1 MTSPSA
7 RERDIEASANP
18 EAGAATGTELL
29 NTIAIPTDS
38 FAVTPDGVL
47 TIAGHD
53 VRALLQT
60 FGSPLY
66 VTVED
71 TIRRNYRALHD
82 AFANRW
88 AGGVDVFYALKTNN
102 LLAIRSILNQE
113 GAGGECLGPIE
124 LKATLAG
131 GADPA
136 RIVVNGSDKQEA
148 DLAEAARLGAVIN
161 IDGEDEIAWLDRP
174 GLSDRPTRVNLRLK
188 LLAEAFDGFD
198 AQFFKTGASVRES
211 LRRAKWGYGLEAAI
225 PLVRRILASPHMQ
238 LLGYTSHV
246 GRFSNLPQAYAA
258 VATELVRT
266 ATAIEAETGFWPQV
280 INLGGGWSRQREPE
294 SRKPDMNPHT
304 IDDYATAVTAA
315 LAQAMGERPK
325 PRLWLEPG
333 RYLVGN
339 AVTLLTRVGSIKRDV
354 GHAWVHVDTS
364 SNQLMRTETSQ
375 ARHMILPAT
384 RMNDPLAGAVD
395 VVGPTCI
402 PSLLGAG
409 RPLPALARGDILA
422 ILDTGMYAEALANQ
436 FNGVPRP
443 ANVLLSKSGAAIIRQ
458 RETFE
463 DIYALQRMPPHL
475 AQPRPGEAG
484 DE

>member
-1 MTSPSA
+1 MTAFP
-7 RERDIEASANP
+7 ASEPGTTPPGNP
-18 EAGAATGTELL
+18 EIDAATGAALL
-29 NTIAIPTDS
+29 AAIAIPTDR
-38 FAVTPDGVL
+38 FAVGDDGVL

-53 VRALLQT
+53 VRDLLDR

-66 VTVED
+66 VTVEE

-102 LLAIRSILNQE
+102 LLAVRAILHQE

-124 LKATLAG
+124 LRATLAG
-131 GADPA
+131 GADPE

-148 DLAEAARLGAVIN
+148 ELIEAASLGAVIN
-161 IDGEDEIAWLDRP
+161 IDGEDEIGWLDRP
-174 GLSDRPTRVNLRLK
+174 GLSERPVRVNLRLK
-188 LLAEAFDGFD
+188 LLPEAFDDFG
-198 AQFFKTGASVRES
+198 AQFFKTGAGVRES
-211 LRRAKWGYGLEAAI
+211 LRRAKWGYGLQAAI
-225 PLVRRILASPHMQ
+225 PLVRRILASPHLE
-238 LLGYTSHV
+238 LLGYSAHV
-246 GRFSNLPQAYAA
+246 GRFSNLPRAYAVGA
-258 VATELVRT
+258 AELARVAR
-266 ATAIEAETGFWPQV
+266 AIEAETGFWPRV
-280 INLGGGWSRQREPE
+280 IDLGGGWSRQREPE
-294 SRKPDMNPHT
+294 SRKPDMNPHD

-315 LAQAMGERPK
+315 LAEAMGERPK

-339 AVTLLTRVGSIKRDV
+339 AVTLLTRVGAIKRDV

-384 RMNDPLAGAVD
+384 RMNAPLAQTAD

-409 RPLPALARGDILA
+409 RPLPVLERGDILA
-422 ILDTGMYAEALANQ
+422 ILDAGMYAEALANQ
-436 FNGVPRP
+436 FNGMARP
-443 ANVLLSKSGAAIIRQ
+443 ANVLLSPGGAAIIRQ
-458 RETFE
+458 RESFE
-463 DIYALQRMPPHL
+463 DIYALQRIPPHL
-475 AQPRPGEAG
+475 AQPREAR
-484 DE
+484 DA

>member
-1 MTSPSA
+1 MTAFPAS
-7 RERDIEASANP
+7 ERSTAPPGNP
-18 EAGAATGTELL
+18 ETGAATGAELL
-29 NTIAIPTDS
+29 ASIAIPTDR
-38 FAVTPDGVL
+38 FAVGDDGVL
-47 TIAGHD
+47 AIAGHN
-53 VRALLQT
+53 VRALLEH

-71 TIRRNYRALHD
+71 TVRRNYRALHD

-102 LLAIRSILNQE
+102 LLAIRAILHQE

-131 GADPA
+131 GADPE

-148 DLAEAARLGAVIN
+148 DLIEAARLGAVIN
-161 IDGEDEIAWLDRP
+161 IDGEHEIGWLDRQ
-174 GLSDRPTRVNLRLK
+174 GLSEPVRVNLRLK
-188 LLAEAFDGFD
+188 LLAEAFDDFD

-211 LRRAKWGYGLEAAI
+211 LRRAKWGYELKAAI
-225 PLVRRILASPHMQ
+225 PLIRRILASPHLE
-238 LLGYTSHV
+238 LLGYSAHV
-246 GRFSNLPQAYAA
+246 GRFSNLPRAYAVGA
-258 VATELVRT
+258 AELARVAL
-266 ATAIEAETGFWPQV
+266 AIEAETGFWPRV

-294 SRKPDMNPHT
+294 SRRPNMNPHS
-304 IDDYATAVTAA
+304 IDDYASAVTAA
-315 LAQAMGERPK
+315 LAEVVGGRTK

-339 AVTLLTRVGSIKRDV
+339 AVTLLSRVGAIKRDV
-354 GHAWVHVDTS
+354 GHTWVHVDAS

-384 RMNDPLAGAVD
+384 RMNAPLAQTAD

-409 RPLPALARGDILA
+409 RPLPELERGDILA
-422 ILDTGMYAEALANQ
+422 ILDAGMYAEALANQ
-436 FNGVPRP
+436 FNGMPRP
-443 ANVLLSKSGAAIIRQ
+443 ANVLLSSDGAAIIRE

-463 DIYALQRMPPHL
+463 DIYALQRIPPHL
-475 AQPRPGEAG
+475 DRHREAG
-484 DE
+484 ND